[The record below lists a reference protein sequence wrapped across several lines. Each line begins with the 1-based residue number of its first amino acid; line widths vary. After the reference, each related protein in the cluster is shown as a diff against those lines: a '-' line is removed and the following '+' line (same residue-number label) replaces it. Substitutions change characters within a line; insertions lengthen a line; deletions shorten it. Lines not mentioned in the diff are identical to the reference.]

1 MEDKKRGIIKII
13 SIIIVSIVVG
23 LVLELSFNYSV
34 LTSDRNMTSIDLSQ
48 CQLNGAVYEN
58 GSIIVKDSEAT
69 ISMEFEEQYVER
81 LFFEYTS
88 EDTTPFNAVFKF
100 TVKNN
105 YDKYEQKE
113 YTYDN
118 NNVIPYSNISVRD
131 EVSKIDIT
139 LSNMSNKVITQ
150 ISLDNRFVFNV
161 LRFGFFTALIS
172 IIMFII
178 LFRKL
183 ISKKLEIGFVVISLV
198 AGTCMIMLQ
207 PISIN
212 SWDSQIHFE
221 SAYTNSYIGEVGQY
235 KSPIY
240 IKNLLIDKGD
250 GNSYLDKK
258 TWIGY
263 TNANN
268 VEFNDEQSFLQKST
282 NINAIAYLTQSFG
295 LFLGRTLN
303 LPFYFTFILGQFCNL
318 LQYSI
323 IMYFA
328 IKFMVKWK
336 TLMFA
341 IGLLPT
347 AVFLAS
353 NYSYDPFINAL
364 LMLYISLFIG
374 EYLQPDKKIK
384 LSKFITMLGLVII
397 GSFPK
402 VVYIPLALLLLLLP
416 KSKFDFK
423 FSRKKMY
430 VILMCG
436 MVLFGILLIL
446 NSLIGANYS
455 GDLRGGDVS
464 TIGQIKSVILHPFS
478 YFNTLYIDNIF
489 GKFVDYIISDGL
501 LVNMAY
507 LATDKIA
514 WFTAILLM
522 AFLTIT
528 DNYDYTNNKLKVN
541 GFNIKTKAFIA
552 VVLLIIMSLIW
563 TSLYVGFTPVGMDII
578 NGVQPRYY
586 IPILILIYLLFNTS
600 KVKCEIKQTT
610 YAIFTTSVSTYIL
623 FSSIYNQL
631 LLKFAM

>member
-48 CQLNGAVYEN
+48 CQINGAVYEN

-384 LSKFITMLGLVII
+384 LSKFITMLGLVVI

>member
-1 MEDKKRGIIKII
+1 
-13 SIIIVSIVVG
+13 
-23 LVLELSFNYSV
+23 
-34 LTSDRNMTSIDLSQ
+34 
-48 CQLNGAVYEN
+48 
-58 GSIIVKDSEAT
+58 
-69 ISMEFEEQYVER
+69 
-81 LFFEYTS
+81 
-88 EDTTPFNAVFKF
+88 
-100 TVKNN
+100 
-105 YDKYEQKE
+105 
-113 YTYDN
+113 
-118 NNVIPYSNISVRD
+118 
-131 EVSKIDIT
+131 
-139 LSNMSNKVITQ
+139 
-150 ISLDNRFVFNV
+150 
-161 LRFGFFTALIS
+161 
-172 IIMFII
+172 
-178 LFRKL
+178 
-183 ISKKLEIGFVVISLV
+183 
-198 AGTCMIMLQ
+198 
-207 PISIN
+207 
-212 SWDSQIHFE
+212 
-221 SAYTNSYIGEVGQY
+221 
-235 KSPIY
+235 
-240 IKNLLIDKGD
+240 
-250 GNSYLDKK
+250 
-258 TWIGY
+258 
-263 TNANN
+263 
-268 VEFNDEQSFLQKST
+268 
-282 NINAIAYLTQSFG
+282 
-295 LFLGRTLN
+295 
-303 LPFYFTFILGQFCNL
+303 
-318 LQYSI
+318 
-323 IMYFA
+323 
-328 IKFMVKWK
+328 
-336 TLMFA
+336 
-341 IGLLPT
+341 
-347 AVFLAS
+347 
-353 NYSYDPFINAL
+353 
-364 LMLYISLFIG
+364 
-374 EYLQPDKKIK
+374 
-384 LSKFITMLGLVII
+384 
-397 GSFPK
+397 
-402 VVYIPLALLLLLLP
+402 
-416 KSKFDFK
+416 
-423 FSRKKMY
+423 MY